1 MATILEHFRV
11 ETDAYTLRK
20 YGPTHVDDLLAD
32 LRRQISSAP
41 FTAPGVVA
49 LRIVAELERDVPA
62 PVAVAA
68 VEPDPAPEAEPKP
81 ARAKKKAA

>member
-41 FTAPGVVA
+41 FTSPGVVA
-49 LRIVAELERDVPA
+49 LRVVAELEREVPA
-62 PVAVAA
+62 PVAPA
-68 VEPDPAPEAEPKP
+68 VETDPAPDAEPKP

>member
-1 MATILEHFRV
+1 MATIREHFRV

-41 FTAPGVVA
+41 FTSPGVVA

-62 PVAVAA
+62 PVVAA
-68 VEPDPAPEAEPKP
+68 VEPDPVPEAEPKP